1 MLFRL
6 FGFLIMWVVV
16 HFVNDNAVEAV
27 PETWYKKINKTCA
40 WPIVS
45 KNSIKHIVKQ
55 DYPDENNYKWYP
67 ARVLG
72 RKYGIYIFEKY
83 L

>member
-1 MLFRL
+1 
-6 FGFLIMWVVV
+6 MWIVV

-27 PETWYKKINKTCA
+27 PETWYKKKNKTCA
-40 WPIVS
+40 WPIIS
-45 KNSIKHIVKQ
+45 KNSKKHIVKQ

-72 RKYGIYIFEKY
+72 RKYGIYIFEKKNIY
-83 L
+83 FIYNL